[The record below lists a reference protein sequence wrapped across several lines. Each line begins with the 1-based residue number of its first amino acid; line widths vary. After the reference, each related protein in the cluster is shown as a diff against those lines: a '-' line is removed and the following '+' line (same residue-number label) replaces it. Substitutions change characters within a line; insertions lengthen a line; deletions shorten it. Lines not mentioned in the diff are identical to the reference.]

1 MSFLIA
7 QVASSTPIKLP
18 SVEYSAIAPELIMI
32 IGAIVVMLIS
42 SLVAK
47 HVSKATSVAVGAV
60 VALASLADSIYLGFQ
75 SGASG
80 ANKAVLSGAIA
91 LDKFAIFFYAL
102 FSIVALLTVLLGRQL
117 MNLDRGRVPD
127 FVTLV
132 LLSTSGAMLMAS
144 ALDLIVLFV
153 GLEILSI
160 ALYVLVAI
168 ESNSPRGHESA
179 IKYFMLGGFSS
190 AVFLYGVA
198 LVYGATGSTNLGQIL
213 TFLAN
218 NLLKSNG
225 VLLAGI
231 GMILVGLGFKI
242 SAVPFHFWA
251 PDVYQGAP
259 SPVTGFMA
267 ATAKAAGFAAL
278 LRVFYSGFITY
289 QSYWAP
295 VVGALAV
302 LTLLLGAVLAVLQ
315 RDIKRTLAYS
325 SINQA
330 GFILLGLYAVSARG
344 VGASLYFLITYSVV
358 IVGAFATVGAMEKL
372 LGKQGLQLEDLR
384 GLSKKSPFLAFSFVV
399 LILAQAGAPFT
410 TGFLSKFNVVL
421 ATVDARHYPVA
432 LVAMISAA
440 IAVFFYLRMAL
451 LPFRAAGDELQ
462 TMLPGASGLEE
473 NQNPGNSAVLVKED
487 VIVAVKTKV
496 DSVSLV
502 IGVAVAVT
510 IGLGIWAGPL
520 VNLANRAVLFF

>member
-1 MSFLIA
+1 
-7 QVASSTPIKLP
+7 
-18 SVEYSAIAPELIMI
+18 MI
-32 IGAIVVMLIS
+32 VGAIVVMLIS

-47 HVSKATSVAVGAV
+47 HVSKATSIAVGAL
-60 VALASLADSIYLGFQ
+60 VAIASLADSIYLGFQ

-80 ANKAVLSGAIA
+80 ANKAVLSGAVA
-91 LDKFAIFFYAL
+91 LDKFAVFFYAL

-168 ESNSPRGHESA
+168 ESNSSRGHESSV
-179 IKYFMLGGFSS
+179 KYFMLGGFSS

-198 LVYGATGSTNLGQIL
+198 LVYGATGSTNLGQVL

-372 LGKQGLQLEDLR
+372 LGKQGLELEDLR
-384 GLSKKSPFLAFSFVV
+384 GLSKKSPFLAFSFVA

-421 ATVDARHYPVA
+421 AAVDARHYPVA

-451 LPFRAAGDELQ
+451 LPFRAASGESE
-462 TMLPGASGLEE
+462 TILPAAAGLEE
-473 NQNPGNSAVLVKED
+473 NQQSGNSAVLVKED
-487 VIVAVKTKV
+487 VIVAVKTKI
-496 DSVSLV
+496 DSVTVV
-502 IGVAVAVT
+502 IGIAVAVT

-520 VNLANRAVLFF
+520 VDLANRAVLFF

>member
-7 QVASSTPIKLP
+7 QVASTTPLKFPPI
-18 SVEYSAIAPELIMI
+18 EYSAIAPELIMVV
-32 IGAIVVMLIS
+32 GAIAVLLVS
-42 SLVAK
+42 SLVPR
-47 HVSKATSVAVGAV
+47 HISKAVSITLGSL
-60 VALASLADSIYLGFQ
+60 VALVSLADSIYLAFQ
-75 SGASG
+75 SGSPG
-80 ANKAVLSGAIA
+80 ADKAVLAGAVA
-91 LDKFAIFFYAL
+91 LDKFAVFFYVL
-102 FSIVALLTVLLGRQL
+102 FSIVALLTLLAGREL
-117 MNLDRGRVPD
+117 MNLDRGRITE
-127 FVTLV
+127 FVILV

-144 ALDLIVLFV
+144 ALDLIVLFL

-160 ALYVLVAI
+160 SLYVLVAM
-168 ESNSPRGHESA
+168 ESDNDRGRESS

-190 AVFLYGVA
+190 AIFLYGVA
-198 LVYGATGSTNLGQIL
+198 LVYGATGSTNLGQIF

-225 VLLAGI
+225 VLLAGM

-278 LRVFYSGFITY
+278 LRVFYSGFIPF
-289 QSYWAP
+289 QSDWVPLIGVIAGFTML
-295 VVGALAV
+295 V
-302 LTLLLGAVLAVLQ
+302 GAVLAVVQ
-315 RDIKRTLAYS
+315 TDVKRTLAYS

-330 GFILLGLYAVSARG
+330 GFILLGLYAASARG

-358 IVGAFATVGAMEKL
+358 IVGAFATVGAIEKV
-372 LGKQGLQLEDLR
+372 LGKSGVQIEDLR
-384 GLSKKSPFLAFSFVV
+384 GLSKKAPFLAFSFVT

-410 TGFLSKFNVVL
+410 TGFLAKFNVVL
-421 ATVDARHYPVA
+421 AAVSSKHYPVA
-432 LVAMISAA
+432 LIAMISAA

-451 LPFRAAGDELQ
+451 MPFRSVSVGAESSAEGGMSLEDSQYGGD
-462 TMLPGASGLEE
+462 
-473 NQNPGNSAVLVKED
+473 SAVMVKEEISID
-487 VIVAVKTKV
+487 AKSKLDSATVVIAAAV
-496 DSVSLV
+496 
-502 IGVAVAVT
+502 IVT

-520 VNLANRAVLFF
+520 ISIANRAVLLF

>member
-1 MSFLIA
+1 MSFLFA

-18 SVEYSAIAPELIMI
+18 PIEYSAIAPELIMI
-32 IGAIVVMLIS
+32 VGAIVVMLIS

-47 HVSKATSVAVGAV
+47 HVSKATSIAVGAL
-60 VALASLADSIYLGFQ
+60 VAIVSLADSIYLGFQ
-75 SGASG
+75 SAGSG
-80 ANKAVLSGAIA
+80 ANRAVLSGAVA

-102 FSIVALLTVLLGRQL
+102 FSIVALLTVLLGRDL
-117 MNLDRGRVPD
+117 MNLDRSRVPE

-144 ALDLIVLFV
+144 ALDLIVLFL

-168 ESNSPRGHESA
+168 ELGNDGGRESS

-198 LVYGATGSTNLGQIL
+198 LIYGATGSTNLGQIVS
-213 TFLAN
+213 FLHN

-225 VLLAGI
+225 VLLAGM

-278 LRVFYSGFITY
+278 LRVFYSGFLPN
-289 QSYWAP
+289 QSDWVP
-295 VVGALAV
+295 VVGAMAV
-302 LTLLLGAVLAVLQ
+302 LTLLLGAILAVVQ
-315 RDIKRTLAYS
+315 RDVKRTLAYS

-330 GFILLGLYAVSARG
+330 GFILLGLYAASSRG
-344 VGASLYFLITYSVV
+344 IGASLYFLMTYSVV
-358 IVGAFATVGAMEKL
+358 IVGAFATVGAIEKL
-372 LGKQGLQLEDLR
+372 LGKQGIQIEDLR

-410 TGFLSKFNVVL
+410 TGFLAKFNVVL
-421 ATVDARHYPVA
+421 AAVNSRHYPVA
-432 LVAMISAA
+432 LIAMISAA

-451 LPFRAAGDELQ
+451 LPFRAGAE
-462 TMLPGASGLEE
+462 ASGSFAPSALSLEDS
-473 NQNPGNSAVLVKED
+473 QRGGDSAVLVKEESE
-487 VIVAVKTKV
+487 VRVRTRV
-496 DSVSLV
+496 DSVTVV
-502 IGVAVAVT
+502 IGLAVAVT
-510 IGLGIWAGPL
+510 VVLGIWAGPL
-520 VNLANRAVLFF
+520 IDLANRAVLFF

>member
-7 QVASSTPIKLP
+7 QVASTTPLKFPPI
-18 SVEYSAIAPELIMI
+18 EYSAIAPELIMVV
-32 IGAIVVMLIS
+32 GAIAVLLVS
-42 SLVAK
+42 SLVPR
-47 HVSKATSVAVGAV
+47 HISKAVSITLGSL
-60 VALASLADSIYLGFQ
+60 VALVSLADSIYLAFQ
-75 SGASG
+75 SGSPG
-80 ANKAVLSGAIA
+80 ADKAVLAGAVA
-91 LDKFAIFFYAL
+91 LDKFAVFFYVL
-102 FSIVALLTVLLGRQL
+102 FSIVALLTLLAGREL
-117 MNLDRGRVPD
+117 MNLDRGRITE
-127 FVTLV
+127 FVILV

-144 ALDLIVLFV
+144 ALDLIVLFL

-160 ALYVLVAI
+160 SLYVLVAM
-168 ESNSPRGHESA
+168 ESDNDRGRESS

-190 AVFLYGVA
+190 AIFLYGVA
-198 LVYGATGSTNLGQIL
+198 LVYGATGSTNLGQIF

-225 VLLAGI
+225 VLLAGM

-278 LRVFYSGFITY
+278 LRVFYSGFIPF
-289 QSYWAP
+289 QSDWVPLIGVIAGFTML
-295 VVGALAV
+295 V
-302 LTLLLGAVLAVLQ
+302 GAVLAVVQ
-315 RDIKRTLAYS
+315 TDVKRTLAYS

-330 GFILLGLYAVSARG
+330 GFILLGLYAASARG

-358 IVGAFATVGAMEKL
+358 IVGAFATVGAIEKV
-372 LGKQGLQLEDLR
+372 LGKSGVQIEDLR
-384 GLSKKSPFLAFSFVV
+384 GLSKKAPFLAFSFVT

-410 TGFLSKFNVVL
+410 TGFLAKFNVVL
-421 ATVDARHYPVA
+421 AAVSSKHYPVA
-432 LVAMISAA
+432 LIAMISAA

-451 LPFRAAGDELQ
+451 MPFRSVSVGAESSAEGGMSLEDSQYGGD
-462 TMLPGASGLEE
+462 
-473 NQNPGNSAVLVKED
+473 SAVMVKEEISID
-487 VIVAVKTKV
+487 VKSKLDSATVVIAAAV
-496 DSVSLV
+496 
-502 IGVAVAVT
+502 IVT

-520 VNLANRAVLFF
+520 ISIANRAVLLF